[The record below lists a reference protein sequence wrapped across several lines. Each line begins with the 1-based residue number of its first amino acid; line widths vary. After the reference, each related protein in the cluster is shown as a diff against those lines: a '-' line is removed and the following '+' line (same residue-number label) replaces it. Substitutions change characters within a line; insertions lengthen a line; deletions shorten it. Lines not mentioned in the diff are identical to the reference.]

1 MYTVK
6 ERRAP
11 LFVACV
17 QVRAR
22 RDKCAHVQRVSI
34 AGERRHHGEIS
45 GAKVLEHLE
54 LVLLQY

>member
-1 MYTVK
+1 
-6 ERRAP
+6 